1 MQGNHMKGVL
11 TPQGGLWELSTTK
24 QKKRLGKEHLQRI
37 IDLCKSVEERG
48 IDPFLVEVD
57 DIVDIIHTYFPEWN
71 DPEELCLD
79 AEAVHHIASAI
90 KLQSEWVKHRS
101 TSLYTDPFLIEEKLR
116 KLPSEEIATIFL
128 QSWRPIVELEQL
140 SPQSL
145 TDAVKYWQDLAP
157 MHQRWQKNSMS
168 QMETGT
174 TTFDELLENQIVAEE
189 EFSRALEM
197 FWRELQARGEEKVEY
212 WSFVGAQT
220 YEETVRRA
228 YLTSF
233 LVTYGYATLMVDR
246 LEEIVFIKPYKKP
259 LKTPGK
265 KQAVSLPIS
274 VSFDEWKHWREGIK
288 N

>member
-1 MQGNHMKGVL
+1 M
-11 TPQGGLWELSTTK
+11 STTK

-57 DIVDIIHTYFPEWN
+57 DIVEIIHTYFPEWDN
-71 DPEELCLD
+71 PEELCLD

-128 QSWRPIVELEQL
+128 QSWHPIVELEQI

-145 TDAVKYWQDLAP
+145 TDALKYWQDLVP
-157 MHQRWQKNSMS
+157 MYQRWQKNSMS
-168 QMETGT
+168 QIETGT
-174 TTFDELLENQIVAEE
+174 TTFEELMEKQIIAEK
-189 EFSRALEM
+189 EFSRELET
-197 FWRELQARGEEKVEY
+197 FWRELQERAEDKVEY

-220 YEETVRRA
+220 YEETVKRA

-246 LEEIVFIKPYKKP
+246 LEEIVFIKAYKKP
-259 LKTPGK
+259 LKSTGN

-274 VSFDEWKHWREGIK
+274 VSFDEWKHWREGAE